1 MYDLTKP
8 MTTGK
13 THTALNKGKIMGIF
27 SGLFGAKD
35 FAKRD
40 ARIVYNAL
48 LKQSRQPE
56 FFGSARFPDNYDGRI
71 DVVTLH
77 MALMLDALRPH
88 EEQGARLSQ
97 AIFDEMKDD
106 FEVALREE
114 GISDTG
120 VKKRIKPMIRLFYTR
135 AKDYTQALSEGG
147 FGKVSASLYQES
159 DSPFSP
165 EFTAAL
171 GDYAQSLKG
180 EFAGKTLGQLAQA
193 QIEFPSIGM
202 P

>member
-1 MYDLTKP
+1 
-8 MTTGK
+8 
-13 THTALNKGKIMGIF
+13 MGFF
-27 SGLFGAKD
+27 SGLFGTKD
-35 FAKRD
+35 DAKRD
-40 ARIVYNAL
+40 ARVVYNVL
-48 LKQSRQPE
+48 LKQSREPE
-56 FFGSARFPDNYDGRI
+56 FFGKARFPDNYDGRI

-77 MALMLDALRPH
+77 MALIFDALRQH

-135 AKDYTQALSEGG
+135 VKQYTEALSDSS
-147 FGKVSASLYQES
+147 FGDVAANLYAES
-159 DSPFSP
+159 EVPFSV
-165 EFTAAL
+165 EFTNTVR
-171 GDYAQSLKG
+171 DYAEGLRAELS
-180 EFAGKTLGQLAQA
+180 GKTLGQLAQA
-193 QIEFPSIGM
+193 QFAFPAIQT